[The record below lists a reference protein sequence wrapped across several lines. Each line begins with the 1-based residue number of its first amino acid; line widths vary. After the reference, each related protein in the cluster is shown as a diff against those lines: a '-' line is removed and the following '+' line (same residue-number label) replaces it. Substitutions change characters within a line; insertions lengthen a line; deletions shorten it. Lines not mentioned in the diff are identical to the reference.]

1 VEVVRPNGTLLIMIL
16 VTAVVLQEEV
26 TDVSAPRTTGEVN
39 NKLHIL
45 LFTML
50 CAYRL
55 INFCFIF
62 SL

>member
-1 VEVVRPNGTLLIMIL
+1 MEVVRPNGTLLIMIL
-16 VTAVVLQEEV
+16 VTAVMLQEEV

-50 CAYRL
+50 CA
-55 INFCFIF
+55 
-62 SL
+62 

>member
-1 VEVVRPNGTLLIMIL
+1 MEVVRPNGTLLIMIL
-16 VTAVVLQEEV
+16 VTAVMLQEDV
-26 TDVSAPRTTGEVN
+26 TDVSAPRTTGAVH

-45 LFTML
+45 LFAML
-50 CAYRL
+50 CANPL

>member
-1 VEVVRPNGTLLIMIL
+1 MEVVRPNGTLLIMIL
-16 VTAVVLQEEV
+16 VSAVMLREEV
-26 TDVSAPRTTGEVN
+26 TDVSATRTMGAVN

-50 CAYRL
+50 CAYCL